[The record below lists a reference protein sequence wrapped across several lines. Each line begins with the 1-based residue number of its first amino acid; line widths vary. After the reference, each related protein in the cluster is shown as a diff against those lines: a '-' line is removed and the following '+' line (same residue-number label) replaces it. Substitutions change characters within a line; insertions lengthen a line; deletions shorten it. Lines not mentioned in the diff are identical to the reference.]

1 MWYDQFRNSSITATY
16 DEGRVSDP
24 NEYVP
29 DRVPAPRL
37 KPSFGS
43 ILNLKNL
50 NITVM
55 QCRLVTSPLLLS
67 RSLRRSSRCSNW
79 LVVAKYFENGVS
91 SFSSS
96 SGSSNAGGGVPGDFV
111 CHLRDVGVT
120 IPGGKKLF
128 ERVSLGF
135 LRGAKIGVL
144 GSNGSGKS
152 TLLKIIAGVRT
163 DFDGERWIKDGLK
176 VGYLPQEPQL
186 DPNKNVY
193 ENIMDGMK
201 ESQMLLAKFDEV
213 SMAMGEP
220 DADFDALLQK
230 QATLQEKIEQ
240 LGCWD
245 LSHEVEKAMAALRVP
260 PSEANVKVLSG
271 GERRRV
277 ALCRLLLEKPDILL
291 LDEPTNHLDAESV
304 HWLELFLQ
312 KYRGTVLSITHDRY
326 FLDNVAGWVLELDR
340 GDMFVYE
347 GNYTKWLTQRRN
359 RLNMQRK
366 SDALRAK
373 QISSELEWSRGH
385 QGSKKANKARLK
397 RLQEMESSSISAS
410 SRVEEGQIIVP
421 SGARLGSK
429 VIKVTNLRKMLD
441 DGRVL
446 FDKLSF
452 EIPPH
457 AIVGIIG
464 GNGMGKSTLFNIIAG
479 IEEPDEGSV
488 ELGKTVSLGHVS
500 QNRGELSG
508 RRSVYEEISGDNEFV
523 EINGNRIN
531 TRAYIASFNLRGGMQ
546 EKKVSSL
553 SGGERNRVHLAKMLL
568 SGHNVVMLDE
578 PTNDLDVDTLRSL
591 ENALIDFNG
600 VSMVISHDR
609 WFLDRICSHIIAFEG
624 DGRVVFFDGNYTEYE
639 RERRNSVVLMS

>member
-1 MWYDQFRNSSITATY
+1 MLSRRVASRSIA
-16 DEGRVSDP
+16 
-24 NEYVP
+24 
-29 DRVPAPRL
+29 L
-37 KPSFGS
+37 
-43 ILNLKNL
+43 
-50 NITVM
+50 
-55 QCRLVTSPLLLS
+55 
-67 RSLRRSSRCSNW
+67 RSLRSSSLAPNW
-79 LVVAKYFENGVS
+79 LATLQHPCNAVRGFAAP
-91 SFSSS
+91 
-96 SGSSNAGGGVPGDFV
+96 SGANAGGGVPGDFV
-111 CHLRDVGVT
+111 CHLKDVGVT

-144 GSNGSGKS
+144 GANGSGKS
-152 TLLKIIAGVRT
+152 TLLKVVAGVSK
-163 DFDGERWIKDGLK
+163 DFDGERWVKDGLK

-186 DPNKNVY
+186 DPTKNVY
-193 ENIMDGMK
+193 ENIMDGLK
-201 ESQMLLAKFDEV
+201 ESQTLLAKFDEV

-220 DADFDALLQK
+220 DADFDALLEE
-230 QATLQEKIEQ
+230 QAKLQDQIEH

-260 PSEANVKVLSG
+260 AADADVEVLSG

-277 ALCRLLLEKPDILL
+277 ALCRLLLEKPDMLL

-304 HWLELFLQ
+304 HWLEDFLQ

-340 GDMFVYE
+340 GETYAYE
-347 GNYTKWLTQRRN
+347 GNYTQWLTQRRN
-359 RLNMQRK
+359 RFNMQRK
-366 SDALRAK
+366 SDAIRAK
-373 QISSELEWSRGH
+373 QIASEIAWSRDH

-397 RLQEMESSSISAS
+397 KLQEMESSGFRAS
-410 SRVEEGQIIVP
+410 SRVEEGQIVVP
-421 SGARLGSK
+421 SGVRLGNK
-429 VIKVTNLRKMLD
+429 VIKVNNLRKKLD

-457 AIVGIIG
+457 AIVGIVG

-479 IEEPDEGSV
+479 VEEPDGGSV
-488 ELGKTVSLGHVS
+488 ELGKTVSLGFVS
-500 QNRGELSG
+500 QSRDELSG

-523 EINGNRIN
+523 EIGGDRIN

-546 EKKVSSL
+546 EKKVGSL

-568 SGHNVVMLDE
+568 GGHNVVMLDE

-591 ENALIDFNG
+591 EAALTDFDG

-624 DGRVVFFDGNYTEYE
+624 DGRVEFFDGNYSEYE
-639 RERRNSVVLMS
+639 RERKQ

>member
-1 MWYDQFRNSSITATY
+1 MLRQVSSLSV
-16 DEGRVSDP
+16 G
-24 NEYVP
+24 
-29 DRVPAPRL
+29 
-37 KPSFGS
+37 
-43 ILNLKNL
+43 
-50 NITVM
+50 
-55 QCRLVTSPLLLS
+55 S
-67 RSLRRSSRCSNW
+67 RSLQTSSAPLHWWRASQHACGAVRNF
-79 LVVAKYFENGVS
+79 AAP
-91 SFSSS
+91 

-144 GSNGSGKS
+144 GPNGTGKS
-152 TLLKIIAGVRT
+152 TLLKVIAGVRT
-163 DFDGERWIKDGLK
+163 DFDGERWVKDGLK

-193 ENIMDGMK
+193 ENIMDGLK
-201 ESQMLLAKFDEV
+201 ESQDLLARFDEV

-220 DADFDALLQK
+220 DADFDALLDE
-230 QATLQEKIEQ
+230 QAKLQDQIEH

-260 PSEANVKVLSG
+260 AYDADVEVLSG

-277 ALCRLLLEKPDILL
+277 ALCRLLLEKPDMLL

-304 HWLELFLQ
+304 HWLEDFLQ

-340 GDMFVYE
+340 GETYAYE
-347 GNYTKWLTQRRN
+347 GNYTEWLTQRRN

-366 SDALRAK
+366 SDAIRAK
-373 QISSELEWSRGH
+373 QIASEIQWSRDH

-397 RLQEMESSSISAS
+397 RLQDMEASGFRAS
-410 SRVEEGQIIVP
+410 SRVEDGQIVVP
-421 SGARLGSK
+421 SGVRLGNK
-429 VIKVTNLRKMLD
+429 VIKVNNLRKKLD

-457 AIVGIIG
+457 AIVGIVG

-479 IEEPDEGSV
+479 IEDPDEGSV
-488 ELGKTVSLGHVS
+488 ELGKTVSLGFVS
-500 QNRGELSG
+500 QSRDELSG

-523 EINGNRIN
+523 EVGGDRIN
-531 TRAYIASFNLRGGMQ
+531 TRAYIASFNLRGPMQ
-546 EKKVSSL
+546 EKKVGSL

-568 SGHNVVMLDE
+568 GGHNVVMLDE

-591 ENALIDFNG
+591 EAALSDFDG

-639 RERRNSVVLMS
+639 RERKPLK

>member
-1 MWYDQFRNSSITATY
+1 M
-16 DEGRVSDP
+16 
-24 NEYVP
+24 
-29 DRVPAPRL
+29 
-37 KPSFGS
+37 
-43 ILNLKNL
+43 
-50 NITVM
+50 
-55 QCRLVTSPLLLS
+55 LS
-67 RSLRRSSRCSNW
+67 RGVASRSVASRSVRSSSLAPN
-79 LVVAKYFENGVS
+79 LLEAVQVS
-91 SFSSS
+91 CNSVRGFAAA
-96 SGSSNAGGGVPGDFV
+96 SNAGGGVPGDFV
-111 CHLRDVGVT
+111 CHLRDVGMT

-144 GSNGSGKS
+144 GPNGSGKS
-152 TLLKIIAGVRT
+152 TLLKIVAGVRK
-163 DFDGERWIKDGLK
+163 DFDGERWVKDGLK

-186 DPNKNVY
+186 DPSKNVY
-193 ENIMDGMK
+193 ENIMDGLK
-201 ESQMLLAKFDEV
+201 ESQTLLAKFDEV

-220 DADFDALLQK
+220 DADFDALLEE
-230 QATLQEKIEQ
+230 QAKLQDQIEN

-260 PSEANVKVLSG
+260 AADADVEVLSG

-277 ALCRLLLEKPDILL
+277 ALCRLLLEKPDMLL

-304 HWLELFLQ
+304 HWLEDFLQ

-340 GDMFVYE
+340 GETYAYE
-347 GNYTKWLTQRRN
+347 GNYTEWLTQRRN
-359 RLNMQRK
+359 RFNMQRK
-366 SDALRAK
+366 SDAIRAK
-373 QISSELEWSRGH
+373 QIASEIAWSRDH
-385 QGSKKANKARLK
+385 QGSKKANKARLRK
-397 RLQEMESSSISAS
+397 LQEMESSGFRAS
-410 SRVEEGQIIVP
+410 SRVEEGRIVVP
-421 SGARLGSK
+421 SGVRLGNK
-429 VIKVTNLRKMLD
+429 VIKVNNLRKQLD

-457 AIVGIIG
+457 AIVGIVG

-479 IEEPDEGSV
+479 IEKPDQGSV
-488 ELGKTVSLGHVS
+488 ELGKTVSLGFVS
-500 QNRGELSG
+500 QNRDELSG

-523 EINGNRIN
+523 EIGGDRIN

-546 EKKVSSL
+546 EKKVGSL

-568 SGHNVVMLDE
+568 GGHNVVMLDE

-591 ENALIDFNG
+591 EAALTDFDG

-624 DGRVVFFDGNYTEYE
+624 DGRVEFFDGNYTEYE
-639 RERRNSVVLMS
+639 RERKQSLP

>member
-1 MWYDQFRNSSITATY
+1 MLRRTASLSASS
-16 DEGRVSDP
+16 R
-24 NEYVP
+24 
-29 DRVPAPRL
+29 RL
-37 KPSFGS
+37 
-43 ILNLKNL
+43 
-50 NITVM
+50 
-55 QCRLVTSPLLLS
+55 QRSPLTPH
-67 RSLRRSSRCSNW
+67 W
-79 LVVAKYFENGVS
+79 VAASQAPCNAVRAFAS
-91 SFSSS
+91 P
-96 SGSSNAGGGVPGDFV
+96 SGASNAGGGVPGDFV

-144 GSNGSGKS
+144 GPNGSGKS
-152 TLLKIIAGVRT
+152 TLLKVIAGVRS
-163 DFDGERWIKDGLK
+163 DFDGERWVKDGFK

-186 DPNKNVY
+186 DPSKNVY
-193 ENIMDGMK
+193 ENIMDGLK
-201 ESQMLLAKFDEV
+201 ESQTLLAQFDAV

-220 DADFDALLQK
+220 DADFDKLLDE
-230 QATLQEKIEQ
+230 QAKLQDQIEH

-260 PSEANVKVLSG
+260 PAGADVEVLSG

-277 ALCRLLLEKPDILL
+277 ALCRLLLEKPDMLL

-304 HWLELFLQ
+304 HWLEDFLQ

-340 GDMFVYE
+340 GETYAYE
-347 GNYTKWLTQRRN
+347 GNYTEWLTQRRN
-359 RLNMQRK
+359 RFNMQRK
-366 SDALRAK
+366 SDAIRAK
-373 QISSELEWSRGH
+373 QIANEIAWSRDH
-385 QGSKKANKARLK
+385 QGSKGASKARLK
-397 RLQEMESSSISAS
+397 KLQEMEASGFRAS
-410 SRVEEGQIIVP
+410 SRVEEGQIVVP
-421 SGARLGSK
+421 TGVRLGNK
-429 VIKVTNLRKMLD
+429 VIKVSNLRKQLD

-457 AIVGIIG
+457 AIVGIVG
-464 GNGMGKSTLFNIIAG
+464 GNGMGKSTLFNVIAG
-479 IEEPDEGSV
+479 VEEPDEGSV
-488 ELGKTVSLGHVS
+488 ELGKTVSLGFVS
-500 QNRGELSG
+500 QSRDELSA

-523 EINGNRIN
+523 EIGGDRIN

-546 EKKVSSL
+546 EKKVGSL

-568 SGHNVVMLDE
+568 GGHNVVMLDE

-591 ENALIDFNG
+591 EAALSDFDG

-624 DGRVVFFDGNYTEYE
+624 DGRVAFFDGNYTEYE
-639 RERRNSVVLMS
+639 RERKQPLP

>member
-1 MWYDQFRNSSITATY
+1 MYAVLCVHLHPPPSS
-16 DEGRVSDP
+16 S
-24 NEYVP
+24 
-29 DRVPAPRL
+29 
-37 KPSFGS
+37 
-43 ILNLKNL
+43 
-50 NITVM
+50 
-55 QCRLVTSPLLLS
+55 
-67 RSLRRSSRCSNW
+67 
-79 LVVAKYFENGVS
+79 
-91 SFSSS
+91 SSS

-111 CHLRDVGVT
+111 CHLKDVGVR

-135 LRGAKIGVL
+135 LHGAKIGVL
-144 GSNGSGKS
+144 GANGSGKS
-152 TLLKIIAGVRT
+152 TLLKIIAGVYS
-163 DFDGERWIKDGLK
+163 DFDGERWVKDALK

-186 DPNKNVY
+186 DPSKNVY
-193 ENIMDGMK
+193 ENIMDGLK
-201 ESQMLLAKFDEV
+201 ESQALLTKFDEV

-220 DADFDALLQK
+220 DADFDVLLEE
-230 QATLQEKIEQ
+230 QAKLQDQIEY

-245 LSHEVEKAMAALRVP
+245 LSHEVEKSMAALRVP
-260 PSEANVKVLSG
+260 AADADVEVLSG

-277 ALCRLLLEKPDILL
+277 ALCRLLLEKPDMLL

-304 HWLELFLQ
+304 HWLEGFL
-312 KYRGTVLSITHDRY
+312 KNYRGTVLSITHDRY

-340 GDMFVYE
+340 GETYAYE

-359 RLNMQRK
+359 RFNMQRK
-366 SDALRAK
+366 SDAIRAK
-373 QISSELEWSRGH
+373 QIASEIAWSRDH

-397 RLQEMESSSISAS
+397 KLQEMESTGFRAS
-410 SRVEEGQIIVP
+410 SRVEEGQIVVP
-421 SGARLGSK
+421 SGVRLGNK
-429 VIKVTNLRKMLD
+429 VIKVNNLCKKLD

-457 AIVGIIG
+457 AIVGVVG
-464 GNGMGKSTLFNIIAG
+464 GNGMGKSTLFNVIAG
-479 IEEPDEGSV
+479 IEDPDGGSV
-488 ELGKTVSLGHVS
+488 ELGATVSLGFVS
-500 QNRGELSG
+500 QSRDELSS

-523 EINGNRIN
+523 EIGGDRIN

-546 EKKVSSL
+546 EKKVGSL

-568 SGHNVVMLDE
+568 GGHNVVMLDE

-591 ENALIDFNG
+591 EAALTDFDG

-624 DGRVVFFDGNYTEYE
+624 NGCVTFFDGNYSEYE
-639 RERRNSVVLMS
+639 RERKS

>member
-1 MWYDQFRNSSITATY
+1 MMLSRHVASRSVA
-16 DEGRVSDP
+16 
-24 NEYVP
+24 
-29 DRVPAPRL
+29 
-37 KPSFGS
+37 
-43 ILNLKNL
+43 
-50 NITVM
+50 
-55 QCRLVTSPLLLS
+55 S
-67 RSLRRSSRCSNW
+67 RSLRSSSLTPNW
-79 LVVAKYFENGVS
+79 LAAVQYPCNAVRGFAAP
-91 SFSSS
+91 

-128 ERVSLGF
+128 DRVSLGF

-152 TLLKIIAGVRT
+152 TLLKVIAGVSS

-186 DPNKNVY
+186 DPSKNVY
-193 ENIMDGMK
+193 ENIMDGLK
-201 ESQMLLAKFDEV
+201 ESQTLLAKFDEV

-220 DADFDALLQK
+220 DADFDALLDE
-230 QATLQEKIEQ
+230 QAKLQDQIEH

-260 PSEANVKVLSG
+260 APDADVEVLSG

-277 ALCRLLLEKPDILL
+277 ALCRLLLEKPDMLL

-304 HWLELFLQ
+304 HWLEDFLQ
-312 KYRGTVLSITHDRY
+312 KYKGTVLSITHDRY

-340 GDMFVYE
+340 GETYAYE
-347 GNYTKWLTQRRN
+347 GNYTEWLTQRRN
-359 RLNMQRK
+359 RFNMQRK
-366 SDALRAK
+366 SDAIRAK
-373 QISSELEWSRGH
+373 QIASEIAWSRDH

-397 RLQEMESSSISAS
+397 KLQEMESSGFRAS
-410 SRVEEGQIIVP
+410 SRVEEGQIVVP
-421 SGARLGSK
+421 SGVRLGNK
-429 VIKVTNLRKMLD
+429 VIKVNNLRKQLD

-457 AIVGIIG
+457 AIVGIVG

-479 IEEPDEGSV
+479 VEDPDEGSV
-488 ELGKTVSLGHVS
+488 DLGKTVSLGFVS
-500 QNRGELSG
+500 QSRDELSG

-523 EINGNRIN
+523 EIGGDRIN

-546 EKKVSSL
+546 EKKVGSL

-568 SGHNVVMLDE
+568 GGHNVVMLDE

-591 ENALIDFNG
+591 EAALTDFDG

-624 DGRVVFFDGNYTEYE
+624 NGRVEFFDGNYTEYE
-639 RERRNSVVLMS
+639 RERKYSLPRHHSL

>member
-1 MWYDQFRNSSITATY
+1 MVLQSAQHSHHFSAAMLSR
-16 DEGRVSDP
+16 RVALHS
-24 NEYVP
+24 V
-29 DRVPAPRL
+29 APCSLR
-37 KPSFGS
+37 S
-43 ILNLKNL
+43 
-50 NITVM
+50 
-55 QCRLVTSPLLLS
+55 SPLGQ
-67 RSLRRSSRCSNW
+67 NW
-79 LVVAKYFENGVS
+79 LAAAQHPYNAARGFAAA
-91 SFSSS
+91 
-96 SGSSNAGGGVPGDFV
+96 SNAGGGVPGDFV
-111 CHLRDVGVT
+111 CHLRDVGMT

-144 GSNGSGKS
+144 GANGTGKS
-152 TLLKIIAGVRT
+152 TLLKIIAGVRK
-163 DFDGERWIKDGLK
+163 DFDGERWVKDGLK

-186 DPNKNVY
+186 DPSKNVY
-193 ENIMDGMK
+193 ENIMDGLK
-201 ESQMLLAKFDEV
+201 ESQELLAKFDEV

-220 DADFDALLQK
+220 DADFDALLEE
-230 QATLQEKIEQ
+230 QAKLQDQIET

-260 PSEANVKVLSG
+260 AADADVEVLSG

-277 ALCRLLLEKPDILL
+277 ALCRLLLEKPDMLL

-304 HWLELFLQ
+304 HWLEDFLQ

-340 GDMFVYE
+340 GETYAYE
-347 GNYTKWLTQRRN
+347 GNYTEWLTQRRN
-359 RLNMQRK
+359 RFNMQRK
-366 SDALRAK
+366 SDAIRAK
-373 QISSELEWSRGH
+373 QIASEIAWSRDH
-385 QGSKKANKARLK
+385 QGSKKANKARLRK
-397 RLQEMESSSISAS
+397 LQEMESSGFKAS
-410 SRVEEGQIIVP
+410 SRVEEGQIVVP
-421 SGARLGSK
+421 SGVRLGNK
-429 VIKVTNLRKMLD
+429 VIRVNNLRKQLD

-457 AIVGIIG
+457 AIVGIVG

-479 IEEPDEGSV
+479 IEKPDEGSV
-488 ELGKTVSLGHVS
+488 ELGKTVSLGFVS
-500 QNRGELSG
+500 QSRDELSG

-523 EINGNRIN
+523 EIGGDRIN

-546 EKKVSSL
+546 EKKVGSL

-568 SGHNVVMLDE
+568 GGHNVVMLDE

-591 ENALIDFNG
+591 EAALTDFDG

-624 DGRVVFFDGNYTEYE
+624 DGRVEFFDGNYTEYE
-639 RERRNSVVLMS
+639 RERKLP

>member
-1 MWYDQFRNSSITATY
+1 MLRDRISSLLVSRRRLCCVVQRVHWLEASQPSCNTVRNFA
-16 DEGRVSDP
+16 
-24 NEYVP
+24 
-29 DRVPAPRL
+29 
-37 KPSFGS
+37 
-43 ILNLKNL
+43 
-50 NITVM
+50 
-55 QCRLVTSPLLLS
+55 
-67 RSLRRSSRCSNW
+67 
-79 LVVAKYFENGVS
+79 
-91 SFSSS
+91 SSS
-96 SGSSNAGGGVPGDFV
+96 ASSNAGGGVPGDFV
-111 CHLRDVGVT
+111 CHLRDVGVV

-152 TLLKIIAGVRT
+152 TLLKIIAGVRS
-163 DFDGERWIKDGLK
+163 DFDGERWVKDGFK

-186 DPNKNVY
+186 DPQKNVY
-193 ENIMDGMK
+193 ENIMDGLK
-201 ESQMLLAKFDEV
+201 ESQTLLANFDKV

-220 DADFDALLQK
+220 DADFDALLEE
-230 QATLQEKIEQ
+230 QAKLQDQIEN

-260 PSEANVKVLSG
+260 AADADVEVLSG

-277 ALCRLLLEKPDILL
+277 ALCRLLLEKPDMLL

-304 HWLELFLQ
+304 HWLEGFLR

-340 GDMFVYE
+340 GDMYVYE
-347 GNYTKWLTQRRN
+347 GNYTAWLTQRRN
-359 RLNMQRK
+359 RFNMQRK
-366 SDALRAK
+366 SDVIRAN
-373 QISSELEWSRGH
+373 QIASEIAWSREH

-397 RLQEMESSSISAS
+397 KLQDMESAGFRAS
-410 SRVEEGQIIVP
+410 SRIEDGQIVVP
-421 SGARLGSK
+421 SGVRLGNK
-429 VIKVTNLRKMLD
+429 VLKVDNLRKVLD

-457 AIVGIIG
+457 AIVGIVG

-479 IEEPDEGSV
+479 IEEPDEGRV
-488 ELGKTVSLGHVS
+488 ELGMTVSLGFVS
-500 QNRGELSG
+500 QSRDELSG

-523 EINGNRIN
+523 EIGGDRIN
-531 TRAYIASFNLRGGMQ
+531 TRAYIASFNLRGDMQ

-568 SGHNVVMLDE
+568 GGHNVVMLDE

-591 ENALIDFNG
+591 EAALMDFNG

-624 DGRVVFFDGNYTEYE
+624 DGRVKFFDGNYSEYE
-639 RERRNSVVLMS
+639 RERKS

>member
-1 MWYDQFRNSSITATY
+1 M
-16 DEGRVSDP
+16 
-24 NEYVP
+24 
-29 DRVPAPRL
+29 
-37 KPSFGS
+37 
-43 ILNLKNL
+43 
-50 NITVM
+50 
-55 QCRLVTSPLLLS
+55 LS
-67 RSLRRSSRCSNW
+67 RGVASRSVASRSVRSSSLAPNLLEAVQVPCNSVRGF
-79 LVVAKYFENGVS
+79 AAA
-91 SFSSS
+91 
-96 SGSSNAGGGVPGDFV
+96 SNAGGGVPGDFV
-111 CHLRDVGVT
+111 CHLRDVGMT

-144 GSNGSGKS
+144 GPNGSGKS
-152 TLLKIIAGVRT
+152 TLLKIVAGVRE
-163 DFDGERWIKDGLK
+163 DFDGERWVKDGLK

-186 DPNKNVY
+186 DPSKNVY
-193 ENIMDGMK
+193 ENIMDGLK
-201 ESQMLLAKFDEV
+201 ESQTLLAKFDEV

-220 DADFDALLQK
+220 DADFDALLEE
-230 QATLQEKIEQ
+230 QAKLQDQIEN

-260 PSEANVKVLSG
+260 AADADVEVLSG

-277 ALCRLLLEKPDILL
+277 ALCRLLLEKPDMLL

-304 HWLELFLQ
+304 HWLEDFLQ

-340 GDMFVYE
+340 GETYAYE
-347 GNYTKWLTQRRN
+347 GNYTEWLTQRRN
-359 RLNMQRK
+359 RFNMQRK
-366 SDALRAK
+366 SDAIRAK
-373 QISSELEWSRGH
+373 QIASEIAWSRDH
-385 QGSKKANKARLK
+385 QGSKKANKARLRK
-397 RLQEMESSSISAS
+397 LQEMESSGFRAS
-410 SRVEEGQIIVP
+410 SRVEEGRIVVP
-421 SGARLGSK
+421 SGVRLGNK
-429 VIKVTNLRKMLD
+429 VIKVNNLRKQLD

-457 AIVGIIG
+457 AIVGIVG

-479 IEEPDEGSV
+479 IEKPDQGSV
-488 ELGKTVSLGHVS
+488 EFGKTVSLGFVS
-500 QNRGELSG
+500 QNRDELSG

-523 EINGNRIN
+523 EIGGDRIN

-546 EKKVSSL
+546 EKKVGSL

-568 SGHNVVMLDE
+568 GGHNVVMLDE

-591 ENALIDFNG
+591 EAALTDFDG

-624 DGRVVFFDGNYTEYE
+624 DGRVEFFDGNYTEYE
-639 RERRNSVVLMS
+639 RERKQSLP

>member
-1 MWYDQFRNSSITATY
+1 MLSR
-16 DEGRVSDP
+16 RVASHSL
-24 NEYVP
+24 
-29 DRVPAPRL
+29 A
-37 KPSFGS
+37 
-43 ILNLKNL
+43 
-50 NITVM
+50 
-55 QCRLVTSPLLLS
+55 S
-67 RSLRRSSRCSNW
+67 RSLRTSTLAQNW
-79 LVVAKYFENGVS
+79 LIAAQHPFNAARG
-91 SFSSS
+91 FAAA
-96 SGSSNAGGGVPGDFV
+96 SNAGGGVPGDFV
-111 CHLRDVGVT
+111 CHLRGVGMT

-144 GSNGSGKS
+144 GANGSGKS
-152 TLLKIIAGVRT
+152 TLLKIVAGVRN
-163 DFDGERWIKDGLK
+163 DFDGERWVKDGLK

-186 DPNKNVY
+186 DPSKNVY
-193 ENIMDGMK
+193 ENIMDGLK
-201 ESQMLLAKFDEV
+201 ESQTLLAKFDEV

-220 DADFDALLQK
+220 DADFDALLEE
-230 QATLQEKIEQ
+230 QATLQDQIET

-260 PSEANVKVLSG
+260 AADADVEVLSG

-277 ALCRLLLEKPDILL
+277 ALCRLLLEKPDMLL

-304 HWLELFLQ
+304 HWLEDFLQ

-340 GDMFVYE
+340 GETYAYE
-347 GNYTKWLTQRRN
+347 GNYTEWLSQRRN
-359 RLNMQRK
+359 RFNMQRK
-366 SDALRAK
+366 SDAIRAK
-373 QISSELEWSRGH
+373 QIASEIAWSRDH
-385 QGSKKANKARLK
+385 QGSKKANKARLRK
-397 RLQEMESSSISAS
+397 LQEMESSGFKAS
-410 SRVEEGQIIVP
+410 SRVEEGQIVVP
-421 SGARLGSK
+421 SGVRLGNK
-429 VIKVTNLRKMLD
+429 VIKVKNLRKQLD

-446 FDKLSF
+446 FEKLSF

-457 AIVGIIG
+457 AIVGIVG

-479 IEEPDEGSV
+479 IETPDQGSV
-488 ELGKTVSLGHVS
+488 ELGKTVSLGFVS
-500 QNRGELSG
+500 QSRDELSG

-523 EINGNRIN
+523 EIGGDRIN

-546 EKKVSSL
+546 EKKVGSL

-568 SGHNVVMLDE
+568 GGHNVVMLDE

-591 ENALIDFNG
+591 EAALTDFDG

-624 DGRVVFFDGNYTEYE
+624 EGRVQFFDGNYTEYE
-639 RERRNSVVLMS
+639 RERKQTNA

>member
-1 MWYDQFRNSSITATY
+1 MLSR
-16 DEGRVSDP
+16 
-24 NEYVP
+24 YVAS
-29 DRVPAPRL
+29 RSVA
-37 KPSFGS
+37 
-43 ILNLKNL
+43 
-50 NITVM
+50 
-55 QCRLVTSPLLLS
+55 S
-67 RSLRRSSRCSNW
+67 RSLR
-79 LVVAKYFENGVS
+79 
-91 SFSSS
+91 SSS
-96 SGSSNAGGGVPGDFV
+96 LTPNWSAAVQHPCNAVRGFAAPSASSNAGGGVPGDFV

-152 TLLKIIAGVRT
+152 TLLKVVAGVRS
-163 DFDGERWIKDGLK
+163 DFDGERWVKDGLK

-193 ENIMDGMK
+193 ENIMDGLK
-201 ESQMLLAKFDEV
+201 ESQTLLAKFDEV

-220 DADFDALLQK
+220 DADFDALLEE
-230 QATLQEKIEQ
+230 QAKLQDQIEH

-260 PSEANVKVLSG
+260 AADADVEVLSG

-277 ALCRLLLEKPDILL
+277 ALCRLLLEKPDMLL

-304 HWLELFLQ
+304 HWLEDFLQ
-312 KYRGTVLSITHDRY
+312 KYKGTVLSITHDRY

-340 GDMFVYE
+340 GETYAYE
-347 GNYTKWLTQRRN
+347 GNYTEWLKQRHN
-359 RLNMQRK
+359 RFNMQRK
-366 SDALRAK
+366 SDAIRAK
-373 QISSELEWSRGH
+373 QIASEIAWSRDH
-385 QGSKKANKARLK
+385 QGSKKANKARLRK
-397 RLQEMESSSISAS
+397 LEEMESSGFRAS
-410 SRVEEGQIIVP
+410 SRVEEGQIVVP
-421 SGARLGSK
+421 SGVRLGNK
-429 VIKVTNLRKMLD
+429 VIKVNSLRKQLD

-457 AIVGIIG
+457 AIVGIVG

-479 IEEPDEGSV
+479 VEEPDTGNV
-488 ELGKTVSLGHVS
+488 ELGKTVSLGFVS
-500 QNRGELSG
+500 QSRDELSG

-523 EINGNRIN
+523 EIGGDRIN

-546 EKKVSSL
+546 EKKVGSL

-568 SGHNVVMLDE
+568 GGHNVVMLDE

-591 ENALIDFNG
+591 EAALTDFDG

-624 DGRVVFFDGNYTEYE
+624 DGRVEFFDGNYTEYE
-639 RERRNSVVLMS
+639 RERK

>member
-1 MWYDQFRNSSITATY
+1 MLRRAASSSA
-16 DEGRVSDP
+16 R
-24 NEYVP
+24 
-29 DRVPAPRL
+29 
-37 KPSFGS
+37 
-43 ILNLKNL
+43 
-50 NITVM
+50 
-55 QCRLVTSPLLLS
+55 TSH
-67 RSLRRSSRCSNW
+67 SLRCTSSTIHCLAATQNACNAVRGF
-79 LVVAKYFENGVS
+79 AAP
-91 SFSSS
+91 
-96 SGSSNAGGGVPGDFV
+96 SGASNAGGGVPGDFV
-111 CHLRDVGVT
+111 CHLRDVGVV

-144 GSNGSGKS
+144 GPNGSGKS
-152 TLLKIIAGVRT
+152 TLLKVIAGVRS
-163 DFDGERWIKDGLK
+163 DFDGERWVKDGLK

-186 DPNKNVY
+186 DPSKNVY
-193 ENIMDGMK
+193 ENIMDGLK
-201 ESQMLLAKFDEV
+201 ESQTLLAKFDEV

-220 DADFDALLQK
+220 DADFDALLEE
-230 QATLQEKIEQ
+230 QAKLQDQIEH
-240 LGCWD
+240 LNCWD

-260 PSEANVKVLSG
+260 AADADVEVLSG

-277 ALCRLLLEKPDILL
+277 ALCRLLLEKPDMLL

-304 HWLELFLQ
+304 HWLEDFLQ

-340 GDMFVYE
+340 GETYAYE
-347 GNYTKWLTQRRN
+347 GNYTAWLTQRRN
-359 RLNMQRK
+359 RFNMQRK
-366 SDALRAK
+366 SDAIRAK
-373 QISSELEWSRGH
+373 QIASEIAWSRDH
-385 QGSKKANKARLK
+385 QGSKKANKARLRK
-397 RLQEMESSSISAS
+397 LQEMESSGFRAS
-410 SRVEEGQIIVP
+410 SRVEDGQIVVP
-421 SGARLGSK
+421 SGVRLGNK
-429 VIKVTNLRKMLD
+429 VIKVNNLRKQLD

-457 AIVGIIG
+457 AIVGIVG
-464 GNGMGKSTLFNIIAG
+464 GNGMGKSTLFNVISG

-488 ELGKTVSLGHVS
+488 ELGKTVSMGFVS
-500 QNRGELSG
+500 QNRDELSG

-523 EINGNRIN
+523 EVGGDRIN

-546 EKKVSSL
+546 EKKVGSL

-568 SGHNVVMLDE
+568 GGHNVVMLDE

-591 ENALIDFNG
+591 EAALSDFDG

-624 DGRVVFFDGNYTEYE
+624 NGRVEFFDGNYTEYE
-639 RERRNSVVLMS
+639 RERKQSQP

>member
-1 MWYDQFRNSSITATY
+1 M
-16 DEGRVSDP
+16 
-24 NEYVP
+24 
-29 DRVPAPRL
+29 
-37 KPSFGS
+37 
-43 ILNLKNL
+43 
-50 NITVM
+50 
-55 QCRLVTSPLLLS
+55 
-67 RSLRRSSRCSNW
+67 
-79 LVVAKYFENGVS
+79 
-91 SFSSS
+91 
-96 SGSSNAGGGVPGDFV
+96 
-111 CHLRDVGVT
+111 CHLKDVGVT

-144 GSNGSGKS
+144 GPNGTGKS
-152 TLLKIIAGVRT
+152 TLLKVIAGVRK
-163 DFDGERWIKDGLK
+163 DFDGERWVKDGLK

-186 DPNKNVY
+186 DPKKNVY
-193 ENIMDGMK
+193 ENIMDGLK
-201 ESQMLLAKFDEV
+201 ESQQLLARFDEV

-220 DADFDALLQK
+220 DADFDALLDE
-230 QATLQEKIEQ
+230 QAKLQDQIEH

-260 PSEANVKVLSG
+260 APDADVEVLSG

-277 ALCRLLLEKPDILL
+277 ALCRLLLEKPDMLL

-304 HWLELFLQ
+304 HWLEDFLQ

-340 GDMFVYE
+340 GETYAYE
-347 GNYTKWLTQRRN
+347 GNYTEWLTQRRN
-359 RLNMQRK
+359 RFNMQRK
-366 SDALRAK
+366 SDAIRAK
-373 QISSELEWSRGH
+373 QIASELAWSRDH

-397 RLQEMESSSISAS
+397 KLQEMESSGFRAS
-410 SRVEEGQIIVP
+410 SRVEEGQIVVP
-421 SGARLGSK
+421 SGVRLGNK
-429 VIKVTNLRKMLD
+429 VIKVSNLRKQLD

-457 AIVGIIG
+457 AIVGIVG
-464 GNGMGKSTLFNIIAG
+464 GNGMGKSTLFNVIAG
-479 IEEPDEGSV
+479 VEEPDEGSV
-488 ELGKTVSLGHVS
+488 ELGKTVSLGFVS
-500 QNRGELSG
+500 QSRDELSG

-523 EINGNRIN
+523 EIGGDRIN
-531 TRAYIASFNLRGGMQ
+531 TRAYIASFNLRGPMQ
-546 EKKVSSL
+546 EKKVASL

-568 SGHNVVMLDE
+568 GGHNVVMLDE

-591 ENALIDFNG
+591 EAALTDFDG

-624 DGRVVFFDGNYTEYE
+624 DGHVEFFDGNYTEYE
-639 RERRNSVVLMS
+639 RERKPAK

>member
-1 MWYDQFRNSSITATY
+1 MLAH
-16 DEGRVSDP
+16 RV
-24 NEYVP
+24 
-29 DRVPAPRL
+29 A
-37 KPSFGS
+37 
-43 ILNLKNL
+43 
-50 NITVM
+50 
-55 QCRLVTSPLLLS
+55 S
-67 RSLRRSSRCSNW
+67 RSAASRGLRSSALAPHW
-79 LVVAKYFENGVS
+79 LAASQHAGNAVRAFAAP
-91 SFSSS
+91 

-144 GSNGSGKS
+144 GPNGSGKS
-152 TLLKIIAGVRT
+152 TLLKVVAGVRA
-163 DFDGERWIKDGLK
+163 DFDGERWVKDGLK

-186 DPNKNVY
+186 DPSKNVY
-193 ENIMDGMK
+193 ENIMDGLK
-201 ESQMLLAKFDEV
+201 ESQTLLAKFDEV

-220 DADFDALLQK
+220 DADFDALLEE
-230 QATLQEKIEQ
+230 QAKLQDQIET

-245 LSHEVEKAMAALRVP
+245 LTHEVEKAMAALRVP
-260 PSEANVKVLSG
+260 AADADVEVLSG

-277 ALCRLLLEKPDILL
+277 ALCRLLLEQPDMLL

-304 HWLELFLQ
+304 HWLEDFLQ

-340 GDMFVYE
+340 GETYAYE
-347 GNYTKWLTQRRN
+347 GNYTEWLTQRRN
-359 RLNMQRK
+359 RFNMQRK
-366 SDALRAK
+366 SDAIRAK
-373 QISSELEWSRGH
+373 QIASEIAWSRDH

-397 RLQEMESSSISAS
+397 KLQEMESSGFRAS
-410 SRVEEGQIIVP
+410 SRVEEGQIVVP
-421 SGARLGSK
+421 SGVRLGNK
-429 VIKVTNLRKMLD
+429 VIKVNNLRKQLD

-457 AIVGIIG
+457 AIVGIVG

-479 IEEPDEGSV
+479 VEEPDEGNV
-488 ELGKTVSLGHVS
+488 ELGKTVSLGFVS
-500 QNRGELSG
+500 QSRDELSG

-523 EINGNRIN
+523 EIGGDRIN

-546 EKKVSSL
+546 EKKVGSL

-568 SGHNVVMLDE
+568 GGHNVVMLDE

-591 ENALIDFNG
+591 EAALTDFDG

-624 DGRVVFFDGNYTEYE
+624 NGHVEFFDGNYTEYE
-639 RERRNSVVLMS
+639 RERR